1 LKARYIKQIM
11 INWNIKSKSEIL
23 PLSVTPLMRREDVIG
38 GVLEEDAGQPLEPE
52 EWPKELIEAILRLS
66 RVAGDMALAHEL
78 YS

>member
-1 LKARYIKQIM
+1 
-11 INWNIKSKSEIL
+11 
-23 PLSVTPLMRREDVIG
+23 MRREDVIG